1 MVDTLEGDGAAMTPP
16 SLIGWTTDDAPDF
29 PGAALEVPG
38 NAEDGDTFF
47 AAISPTPAG
56 TIISNTAIFA
66 LVVGDESNACVH
78 WGGRDLWDGCGGG
91 GALILIILLLAVAA
105 GAYFFLM

>member
-1 MVDTLEGDGAAMTPP
+1 MTDTAERDSVSLTPP
-16 SLIGWTTDDAPDF
+16 TLLGYSSDANDF
-29 PGAALEVPG
+29 PGAALQVPSS
-38 NAEDGDTFF
+38 AEDGDTFF
-47 AAISPTPAG
+47 A
-56 TIISNTAIFA
+56 TIALIPGGELFSYTAVFA

-91 GALILIILLLAVAA
+91 GALIWIIVLLAVAA